1 MDLVRFFLVS
11 YHWLV
16 GVSTNVIPYQLCT
29 STFLSNIGNGSVS
42 SDYTPTA
49 AVTCEMLWLNN
60 SWYND
65 NIFVGLNSTKGC
77 PAKNHCSNQTPLWM
91 KGTLPVSNSRVSK
104 HICKTNATGCCE
116 NITDTDIRNCTPF
129 LVYFHRNST
138 SCDKAYCYEN
148 RPYVTPTPGASTSG
162 VVLQINTG
170 YGTTRSG
177 NTYSV
182 SPINIGIGTNT
193 CGYRSLACIPI
204 WLICLIAIASIICL
218 TLGLILLWRK
228 VNLQRKTHDV
238 DDPART
244 QTVDV
249 NPKRTMKPG
258 QRIKK

>member
-91 KGTLPVSNSRVSK
+91 K
-104 HICKTNATGCCE
+104 
-116 NITDTDIRNCTPF
+116 
-129 LVYFHRNST
+129 
-138 SCDKAYCYEN
+138 EN

-177 NTYSV
+177 NTYS
-182 SPINIGIGTNT
+182 
-193 CGYRSLACIPI
+193 ACIPI